1 MATFQA
7 GRLNSRISIF
17 GVGVV
22 DDPDYGPQPGQ
33 PIVVASRIPAEVQD
47 VLPSKAESV
56 QDGLALAKNRTRI
69 RMRYRTDI
77 DSSMTVTVHG
87 AVERTL
93 EIIGGPAIL
102 GNRTGIEIMCEEI
115 SS

>member
-1 MATFQA
+1 MRA
-7 GRLNSRISIF
+7 GRLNHRVSIH
-17 GVGVV
+17 GVGIV

-33 PIVVASRIPAEVQD
+33 PIVVANRIAAEVQD

-56 QDGLALAKNRTRI
+56 QDGMAIAKNRTRI
-69 RMRYRTDI
+69 RLRYRTDI

-87 AVERTL
+87 SYERTL
-93 EIIGGPAIL
+93 EIIGGPAIIRD
-102 GNRTGIEIMCEEI
+102 GAGIEIMCEEI